1 MLPAGNWG
9 HSTPVRSPP
18 ASESASRSGLFK
30 TRRSTLMS
38 RHVGPRRGASTRD
51 RGRPA
56 IEGGQDALDPGA
68 SARNSPP
75 TPTFEEPWRPGP
87 ASSDY
92 SAMSRS
98 KPFGTPACSISG
110 PGTRSR
116 SRDSDASLSRPGLR
130 PPSNPASRPRRPLR
144 LDRFK
149 RRNPLA
155 GNRFELLAQRLRI
168 VGDELRAV
176 ARAGDGVY
184 RPGFEA
190 LLEAVCK
197 SRVGLVLS
205 IEASRLA
212 RNGRE
217 WHALLDFCAI
227 VGCLVGDRD
236 RLYDPALIDG
246 RMYLGF

>member
-30 TRRSTLMS
+30 SRRSTLMS
-38 RHVGPRRGASTRD
+38 RHVGPRRGASTWD

-56 IEGGQDALDPGA
+56 IERGQDALDPGA

-75 TPTFEEPWRPGP
+75 TPTFEKPWRPGP
-87 ASSDY
+87 ASPTT
-92 SAMSRS
+92 APCRARS
-98 KPFGTPACSISG
+98 PLAPRPAPSPAPAPDPLPRFGRVTFATGTPA
-110 PGTRSR
+110 PVQSR
-116 SRDSDASLSRPGLR
+116 FA
-130 PPSNPASRPRRPLR
+130 ARRPLR

-176 ARAGDGVY
+176 ARAGGLHV
-184 RPGFEA
+184 EA
-190 LLEAVCK
+190 LLRGAVG
-197 SRVGLVLS
+197 VV
-205 IEASRLA
+205 RL
-212 RNGRE
+212 
-217 WHALLDFCAI
+217 HLDPHTNPTLGVDQA
-227 VGCLVGDRD
+227 GGAPRRQDR
-236 RLYDPALIDG
+236 RAEG
-246 RMYLGF
+246 